1 MHTIILAG
9 RREGD
14 PERRVP
20 LPNCYF
26 ALVPPSPPRI
36 SVVVPAYNAAAHLPA
51 CLSGLKAQD
60 ATASTFEV
68 IVVDDHSTDSSTE
81 IAGDADARLLQH
93 DTNRGAAAARNTG
106 AKAAK
111 GAVLLFLDSD
121 VIPDPGLITATLEL
135 FPEQSAAARVVT
147 GRYSDLPANDTAF
160 ARYKSLWTFYCWQRS
175 GGTQGHSSHIQG
187 ALTAITA
194 PLFDELGGFDETY
207 CGGSV
212 EDYEFS
218 LRLREAGQPILF
230 DDRITGRHHF
240 PGYRTCARNYWDRAR
255 MWTRLAPQ
263 GRRFSS
269 GQANPR
275 AAAASLFA
283 LGSALGHAVPLVGL
297 PFALASGLGYV
308 IAAGPFLNFVRQRQG
323 LAAAAYATAAHWSLS
338 VVVGAAALSSPFGAG
353 SRRAQRP

>member
-1 MHTIILAG
+1 VII
-9 RREGD
+9 
-14 PERRVP
+14 
-20 LPNCYF
+20 
-26 ALVPPSPPRI
+26 
-36 SVVVPAYNAAAHLPA
+36 PAYNASAHLPS

-60 ATASTFEV
+60 APASTFEV

-81 IAGDADARLLQH
+81 IADGASARLLRH
-93 DTNRGAAAARNTG
+93 ETNRGAAAARNTG
-106 AKAAK
+106 AKAAQ

-121 VIPDPGLITATLEL
+121 VIPDPGLISAVLEL
-135 FPEQSAAARVVT
+135 FPDQSAPSRVVT
-147 GRYSDLPANDTAF
+147 GRYSDRPANDTAF
-160 ARYKSLWTFYCWQRS
+160 ARYKALWTYYCWQHS
-175 GGTQGHSSHIQG
+175 GGRQGQSSHIQG

-194 PLFDELGGFDETY
+194 PLFEELGGFDETY

-218 LRLREAGQPILF
+218 LRLREAGQDILF

-240 PGYRTCARNYWDRAR
+240 PGYRTCAHNYWDRAR

-283 LGSALGHAVPLVGL
+283 LGSALGHAIPLVGL
-297 PFALASGLGYV
+297 PLALASDLGYL

-323 LAAAAYATAAHWSLS
+323 LTAAAYATAAHWSLS
-338 VVVGAAALSSPFGAG
+338 VVVGGAALSSPFGPG
-353 SRRAQRP
+353 SRRAP